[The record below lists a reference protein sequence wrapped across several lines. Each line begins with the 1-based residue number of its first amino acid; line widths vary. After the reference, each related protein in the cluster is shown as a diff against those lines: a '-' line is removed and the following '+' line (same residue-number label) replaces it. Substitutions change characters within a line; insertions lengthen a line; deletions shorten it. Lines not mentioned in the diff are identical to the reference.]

1 MFLHFAVRPESQS
14 LNPNNPTMTTL
25 IRPLSKVLASACIL
39 LASAAFCDAGLAF
52 NNVTLPPDPFSAFST
67 SSTPN
72 TFMGSAYN
80 LAPGTTSITGFDI
93 YPVNVSGV
101 NFTGL
106 KINIFVWG
114 TVNTSGTVNST
125 TPAFGN
131 LLATYTLTSA
141 GSFAT
146 GFYFPFENVPGV
158 TPGISLATPLTVP
171 GTVGISFNYQGTTDG
186 VNYSSFQ
193 NLTSIISSNAPTT
206 GSEVFAGYYRNAGT
220 PTETDGNFTSSLRSL
235 GGLGNFQ
242 SLALRIYT
250 VPEPTSLA
258 LAGLG
263 AAALV
268 VFRRRK

>member
-1 MFLHFAVRPESQS
+1 
-14 LNPNNPTMTTL
+14 MTTL
-25 IRPLSKVLASACIL
+25 IRPLSKILAGACVL
-39 LASAAFCDAGLAF
+39 LASAAFCDAQLAF

-67 SSTPN
+67 SSSPN
-72 TFMGSAYN
+72 TFMGDAYT
-80 LAPGTTSITGFDI
+80 LGAGATSITGFDI
-93 YPVNVSGV
+93 YPVNVSGTS
-101 NFTGL
+101 FTGL

-114 TVNTSGTVNST
+114 SVNTSGTVNST

-141 GSFAT
+141 GNFST
-146 GFYFPFENVPGV
+146 GFYFPFESATPGV
-158 TPGISLATPLTVP
+158 TPGISLATPLNVP

-193 NLTSIISSNAPTT
+193 NLTSIISSNAPTV

-220 PTETDGNFTSSLRSL
+220 PTETDGNFTSSLRAL

>member
-1 MFLHFAVRPESQS
+1 
-14 LNPNNPTMTTL
+14 
-25 IRPLSKVLASACIL
+25 
-39 LASAAFCDAGLAF
+39 
-52 NNVTLPPDPFSAFST
+52 
-67 SSTPN
+67 
-72 TFMGSAYN
+72 MGDAYN
-80 LAPGTTSITGFDI
+80 LAPGTTKITGFDI

-114 TVNTSGTVNST
+114 NVNTSGTVNST

-131 LLATYTLTSA
+131 LLASYSLTSS
-141 GSFAT
+141 GSFNS
-146 GFYFPFENVPGV
+146 GFYFPFESATPGV
-158 TPGISLATPLTVP
+158 TPGITLATPLNVP
-171 GTVGISFNYQGTTDG
+171 SQIGLTFNYQGTTDG

-193 NLTSIISSNAPTT
+193 NLTSIISSNAPTA

-235 GGLGNFQ
+235 GGLGTFQ
-242 SLALRIYT
+242 SLAVRIYT
-250 VPEPTSLA
+250 VPEPSSFA

-268 VFRRRK
+268 IFRRRK